1 MATGSDNPNADAA
14 DPRLQASGGG
24 GGGSADNDAPPPSRF
39 PLWLPAFVT
48 AAAGGLLF
56 GYDIGSVSGVVRV
69 LSSPA
74 TAAAGAGSPF
84 GSLTSLGALSAAQL
98 GAVAS
103 ASLAG
108 ALASSAAMFR
118 YGDDLGR
125 RKEMALAGAAYLTG
139 TALQAAAPSVGVLLA
154 GRLVYGLG
162 IGLAMHAGP
171 LYIAETAPA
180 RLRGLLVSAKEAAIV
195 AGILGGYL
203 AGAAF
208 QPDWRTI
215 FAVAA
220 AVEVPFAASAALG
233 WVPETPRWLL
243 LRAAALEGGQAG
255 QPDAAGT
262 AERVAALRAAAVSAV
277 AKLEGLAPADARP
290 RVDAMATAV
299 ADTCLDASGRVA
311 RASISSLYAD
321 PASQAALAVGLGCVV
336 LQQITGQPSVLYYA
350 NQLFEAAGFGFAAA
364 VGLGAWKLLVT
375 GVAAAYADKAGR
387 RPLLLVGTA
396 GMTVAL
402 VALAAGFWG
411 VDGGGAAAAAAGGGA
426 ATLTGARQTVVL
438 GSILLYVGAYQLGFG
453 PVTWLL
459 LSELFPL
466 RVRSAAIS
474 TGVLVNFGTNFV
486 VTAAFESGRQTLG
499 SGGLFAVF
507 AALCGASVAFVAA
520 KVPETKGLSLEEI
533 EAQLQGES
541 GADERQALMG
551 DDGRR
556 ER

>member
-1 MATGSDNPNADAA
+1 MATGTDTPNADAA
-14 DPRLQASGGG
+14 DPRLRANGGG
-24 GGGSADNDAPPPSRF
+24 GGGSADDDAPPPSPF

-69 LSSPA
+69 LSNPA
-74 TAAAGAGSPF
+74 TAAAGAASPF
-84 GSLTSLGALSAAQL
+84 GSLASLGALSASQL

-243 LRAAALEGGQAG
+243 LRAATLAGGQAG

-277 AKLEGLAPADARP
+277 AKLEGLPPAAARP

-396 GMTVAL
+396 GMAVAL

-411 VDGGGAAAAAAGGGA
+411 VDGGGVAAAAGGGA
-426 ATLTGARQTVVL
+426 ATLTGTRQTVVL

-541 GADERQALMG
+541 GADERHALMS
-551 DDGRR
+551 DDRR
-556 ER
+556 QER